1 MNGPHYAEIDDLRRK
16 FAGNPHYQPDRFEEA
31 MAKEQSDTVES
42 WIADIEQALNRAM
55 KAMLWVTLVLAL
67 TIAVLAFA
75 KAKVAEVQAMPRYVE
90 GLE

>member
-1 MNGPHYAEIDDLRRK
+1 MNGPHYAEIDDLRRQ
-16 FAGNPHYQPDRFEEA
+16 FEGNPHYQPDRLAEKLAEDDA
-31 MAKEQSDTVES
+31 NAIQQ
-42 WIADIEQALNRAM
+42 WIADLERALSRTLH
-55 KAMLWVTLVLAL
+55 AMLWVTLLLAL